1 MAGYQLITATPWT
14 RGKAFTTAAVAFA
27 FVCGLLIGYAVYSN
41 LNTGLT
47 SENLGHVKDFN
58 IKSDHLQGNSN
69 LSQKNLDNKTQP
81 TIEPITVAST
91 AGLTTSTTASSIKKA
106 PKDKGPASVHCDD
119 EDDCIGGFGSGESP
133 VDDSNNG
140 YDHPYSPGD
149 NKKPTPDRLDD
160 NGSEVYGEPGDK
172 YISKPCSTD
181 ADCAQTRA
189 CKDQECTRATCGSKC
204 GENLTCV
211 LKNHKGTCLP
221 LCKVTCSDNLR
232 KRRSPRYDLDII
244 EIKKS
249 AKCQLKLFA
258 RTDLKGYRCTVET
271 EEETC
276 FIRKRQI
283 SQFAK
288 VKNRWL
294 KKGIKS
300 AEVLGDCSWDI
311 TGKMPGDVSRLGGN
325 NKKVYKSYSSFRL
338 KSQPLSTMQ
347 KVPTKQT

>member
-14 RGKAFTTAAVAFA
+14 RGKTFITAVVAFA
-27 FVCGLLIGYAVYSN
+27 FVCGLLIGYAVYYSN
-41 LNTGLT
+41 LNTGPT
-47 SENLGHVKDFN
+47 SENLGDVKDFN
-58 IKSDHLQGNSN
+58 IKSDHLHGNSY

-149 NKKPTPDRLDD
+149 NKKPTP
-160 NGSEVYGEPGDK
+160 V
-172 YISKPCSTD
+172 SKSCSTD

-189 CKDQECTRATCGSKC
+189 CKDQECTRATCVRKC

-232 KRRSPRYDLDII
+232 KRRSPRHDLDII
-244 EIKKS
+244 EIKKTS
-249 AKCQLKLFA
+249 TCQLRLFA

-276 FIRKRQI
+276 FIRKGQI

-294 KKGIKS
+294 RKGIKS

-311 TGKMPGDVSRLGGN
+311 TGTKPGDVSRLGGN

>member
-140 YDHPYSPGD
+140 NDHPYSPGD
-149 NKKPTPDRLDD
+149 NKKLTP
-160 NGSEVYGEPGDK
+160 V
-172 YISKPCSTD
+172 SKSCSTD

-221 LCKVTCSDNLR
+221 LCKVACSDNSR
-232 KRRSPRYDLDII
+232 KRRSPVSDLESIV
-244 EIKKS
+244 IKETS
-249 AKCQLKLFA
+249 TCQLKLFA
-258 RTDLKGYRCTVET
+258 RNDLTDPGGYRCTVET

-288 VKNRWL
+288 VKNGWIR
-294 KKGIKS
+294 KGNEAIKS
-300 AEVLGDCSWDI
+300 IEVLGDCSWDI
-311 TGKMPGDVSRLGGN
+311 TGTTPGDVSRLGGN
-325 NKKVYKSYSSFRL
+325 NKKVYKGYNSFGL
-338 KSQPLSTMQ
+338 KSRRLFSMQ
-347 KVPTKQT
+347 KVPPTKQT